1 MCYDADDCLFT
12 ADSYLPA
19 FVSVLCCQSCAGI
32 AESHGTNFQK
42 FRS

>member
-1 MCYDADDCLFT
+1 MRHDADNCLIT
-12 ADSYLPA
+12 ADNHLPA
-19 FVSVLCCQSCAGI
+19 VVSVLCCQSCAGI